1 MECPKCGME
10 LVDTQK
16 VCVGCGALTPAGG
29 FFYLEDTKWKPSK
42 KIKIAA
48 ASVLGIIFIL
58 ILIQLLKITPPDK
71 VASRWFEC
79 LADRQI
85 VSASKLVTDNFTNQ
99 LSERMTDLRA
109 LSDEYYYDNN
119 ETVTISAS
127 EPEYDMDF
135 NPTEAK
141 VTLSVIYSGG
151 RSQEIRLEL
160 IKDGR
165 RWLVNA
171 FK

>member
-29 FFYLEDTKWKPSK
+29 FYYVDHTKWKPSK

-48 ASVLGIIFIL
+48 ASVVGIIL
-58 ILIQLLKITPPDK
+58 ILIIIQILKITPPDQ
-71 VASRWFEC
+71 VAVRWFEH

-85 VSASKLVTDNFTNQ
+85 VSASNLVTENFNTQ
-99 LSERMTDLRA
+99 LSDQMSDLRA
-109 LSDEYYYDNN
+109 LSDDYYYDTT
-119 ETVTISAS
+119 ETVTISVS
-127 EPEYDMDF
+127 EPEYDIEF

-141 VTLSVIYSGG
+141 VTLSVAYSTG
-151 RSQEIRLEL
+151 RSQQIRLGL
-160 IKDGR
+160 VKVGR
-165 RWLVNA
+165 QWFVNS
-171 FK
+171 FN

>member
-29 FFYLEDTKWKPSK
+29 FFYVDHAKWVPSK

-48 ASVLGIIFIL
+48 ASLAGVIVLIIIL
-58 ILIQLLKITPPDK
+58 QLLKITPPDK
-71 VASRWFEC
+71 VAARWFEC

-85 VSASKLVTDNFTNQ
+85 VSASKLVTENFNTQ
-99 LSERMTDLRA
+99 LSDRMLDLRA
-109 LSDEYYYDNN
+109 LSDEYYYDAD
-119 ETVTISAS
+119 EQVTISAS
-127 EPEYDMDF
+127 EPEYDIEF

-141 VTLSVIYSGG
+141 VTLSVVYSSG
-151 RSQEIRLEL
+151 RSQQINLGL
-160 IKDGR
+160 VKVGR
-165 RWLVNA
+165 QWLVNS
-171 FK
+171 F